1 MLNEYIASTSLWLL
15 MQDSVVTKVAE
26 HIRVML
32 HSTKSAITLG
42 KVSRKRGYIF
52 AMSKYTYT
60 HQKISLVGNWMF

>member
-1 MLNEYIASTSLWLL
+1 

-42 KVSRKRGYIF
+42 KVSRKGGYIF
-52 AMSKYTYT
+52 AMSKYMYT
-60 HQKISLVGNWMF
+60 HQKISLVGN